1 MRPPAAAR
9 LAATLPAALFA
20 ALLAA
25 PPAAAQNVSL
35 QGMMGGK
42 ALLVING
49 GRPCA
54 LAPGESAQGVKV
66 ISAGGEQAV
75 VMADGKQLTLRVGA
89 TPVDLGGASSPGSGR
104 RVVLSA
110 DTRDH
115 FVTNGSIN
123 DRAVQFM
130 VDTGATTLAIGQ
142 AEAERIGLDY
152 KGGQPVGMHTANG
165 VVRGWLIRAGK
176 VRVGDVT
183 VHDVETV
190 VTPLPMPAVLLGNS
204 FLNRFNMRREG
215 SQMTL
220 EKRS

>member
-49 GRPCA
+49 GRPRA

-75 VMADGKQLTLRVGA
+75 VMADGKQLTLRVGRL
-89 TPVDLGGASSPGSGR
+89 PPLGTRISICLRLSERSSTYR
-104 RVVLSA
+104 
-110 DTRDH
+110 
-115 FVTNGSIN
+115 
-123 DRAVQFM
+123 
-130 VDTGATTLAIGQ
+130 
-142 AEAERIGLDY
+142 
-152 KGGQPVGMHTANG
+152 
-165 VVRGWLIRAGK
+165 
-176 VRVGDVT
+176 
-183 VHDVETV
+183 
-190 VTPLPMPAVLLGNS
+190 
-204 FLNRFNMRREG
+204 
-215 SQMTL
+215 
-220 EKRS
+220 

>member
-49 GRPCA
+49 GRPRA

-110 DTRDH
+110 DTRGH

-123 DRAVQFM
+123 D
-130 VDTGATTLAIGQ
+130 
-142 AEAERIGLDY
+142 GLDY